1 MSLTWKAATAGIPVL
16 PGEFTDLDGSPF
28 FEPNDGFD
36 IGTAGQLDY
45 GIQPPDAIHIKSGSI
60 M

>member
-1 MSLTWKAATAGIPVL
+1 MSWQVSGRGLGKPVL
-16 PGEFTDLDGSPF
+16 PGEYSTQEQGFF